1 VQPRHTATKGAVQD
15 RRLVVDSAA
24 VPAQSRSILMVGP
37 SATPSYEFSP
47 EEEAKIARLAWRVRM
62 WGMVALA
69 FGIGGISLFALIWF
83 LIAGRGSLHGGFL
96 LTSFVAMAPVL
107 VVNALIAFLYIGAGR
122 ALRRV
127 VDTQTEDVPHLLDG
141 LARLSGAF
149 RIETILGS
157 IGVVAGLIALI
168 QMLAG

>member
-1 VQPRHTATKGAVQD
+1 
-15 RRLVVDSAA
+15 
-24 VPAQSRSILMVGP
+24 MVGP

-62 WGMVALA
+62 WGIVALA
-69 FGIGGISLFALIWF
+69 SGILGISLFVVIWF
-83 LIAGRGSLHGGFL
+83 VVAGRSAHGGVL
-96 LTSFVAMAPVL
+96 LTSFIAMAPVL
-107 VVNALIAFLYIGAGR
+107 LVNALIAFLYIGAGK

-127 VDTQTEDVPHLLDG
+127 VDTQTQDVPHLLDG